1 MVTLICVIVT
11 QQIERDGKRFAKGS
25 QGLWLAVGAT
35 KLSFRKPWC
44 PGPFAGLMA
53 LFNWVNWVCHFALG
67 DKTSKENDEQFL
79 FTCGQ
84 GIRECASCPCKC
96 FLARLQW
103 FMYIYIGFC
112 KLVRRCFLAVR
123 WTRKGCSLLDLEPT
137 KGTHQQVLALT
148 ASCSSYCASH
158 DLYCN
163 DCWTKFR
170 SQNSDLWT
178 GAATGVRTVREEKES
193 VEQRAK
199 R

>member
-103 FMYIYIGFC
+103 FMYIYIYRILQTC
-112 KLVRRCFLAVR
+112 SALFLSSTLNTQR
-123 WTRKGCSLLDLEPT
+123 LQPFGLGTDKRHTPT
-137 KGTHQQVLALT
+137 STCT
-148 ASCSSYCASH
+148 
-158 DLYCN
+158 
-163 DCWTKFR
+163 DC
-170 SQNSDLWT
+170 
-178 GAATGVRTVREEKES
+178 
-193 VEQRAK
+193 
-199 R
+199 